1 MKVAKLLSFTVANYR
16 SFYTPQTFDF
26 TDNDGLPRTLTVIYG
41 PNSSGKSNSACAL
54 QDFRASII
62 NSSNANWQPPYMPFL
77 LREGARGKPTTF
89 EAVFSYSERRFSYS
103 FSYVADRVTEETLKA
118 ESPKTGRMNLI
129 FHRGENGVD
138 SKAAS
143 KNGFNKT
150 LEDKTRP
157 ETLLITKA
165 REDNNPFSAAVFNLI
180 ESTPIML
187 DQGANFTPQFIEILK
202 RNEDLR
208 VKILKLLRNCDFS
221 IRDIAIGETKFSEE
235 ILNAFPI
242 PMEVK
247 QALAANGG
255 TTFSTLHAVR
265 DDELSIIGMGAMDFW
280 TQESNGTRKFFEMAV
295 PIVSALDNGHT
306 LYLDE
311 YGTYLHPNLA
321 KALVSLFRSKENK
334 TGARLILNTQG
345 TPLMGDVAERDDI
358 VFIEKD
364 MAEESHVI
372 PLKDRGARTTEPL
385 ESRYLRGLYGA
396 VPRVRNR

>member
-1 MKVAKLLSFTVANYR
+1 MEIAKLLSFTVANYR

-26 TDNDGLPRTLTVIYG
+26 TDNDGQPRTLTVILG
-41 PNSSGKSNSACAL
+41 PNSSGKSNSGCAL

-62 NSSNANWQPPYMPFL
+62 NAASANWRPPYLPFM
-77 LREGARGKPTTF
+77 LREGATGKPTTF
-89 EAVFSYSERRFSYS
+89 EAVFTYGSRRYSYS
-103 FSYVADRVTEETLKA
+103 FSYVADRVIEESLKA
-118 ESPKTGRMNLI
+118 ESPKTGRMNLV
-129 FHRGENGVD
+129 FHRGEKGVD
-138 SKAAS
+138 SKSAS
-143 KNGFNKT
+143 RNGFGKA
-150 LEDKTRP
+150 LEERTRP

-165 REDNNPFSAAVFNLI
+165 REDNNPFSAAVFNLV
-180 ESTPIML
+180 ETTPVML
-187 DQGANFTPQFIEILK
+187 DQGPDFAPQFVEMLK

-208 VKILKLLRNCDFS
+208 ARILKLLKNCDFA
-221 IRDIAIGETKFSEE
+221 IRDIAIGETKFPEE
-235 ILNAFPI
+235 ILNAFPL
-242 PMEVK
+242 PVEVK
-247 QALAANGG
+247 QALATNGG

-265 DDELSIIGMGAMDFW
+265 DDELSIVGMGAMDFW

-321 KALVSLFRSKENK
+321 KALVSLFKSDENK

-345 TPLMGDVAERDDI
+345 TPLMGDMAERDDI
-358 VFIEKD
+358 VFVEKD
-364 MAEESHVI
+364 MAEESRVT

-396 VPRVRNR
+396 VPRVRDR